1 MEQEFVLWDIERI
14 PDVHIF
20 DKYSAKFTYLLSS
33 NSEKNFQESFVAFL
47 GYSFN
52 LFDLMSNIDIDVLI
66 NNHPI
71 YRIIK
76 RMISSVK
83 FLHKNNVLHGNIAV
97 QSFLLQPK
105 GNSVKVGI
113 RHGGEADIYYDYFVA
128 ISHFEYS
135 TKFKSQRFKK
145 SKRVQKSLERERK
158 ELGRIIGWMM
168 NKTKADNPNNV
179 LNQRTLIE
187 IAVVKLI
194 ETGKLCHLEQ
204 LKSAIPLE
212 VY

>member
-1 MEQEFVLWDIERI
+1 MIEKI
-14 PDVHIF
+14 HEVHLF

-52 LFDLMSNIDIDVLI
+52 LLGFMSYIDIDELI
-66 NNHPI
+66 NNDPI

-76 RMISSVK
+76 RMISSVE
-83 FLHKNNVLHGNIAV
+83 FSHKNNVLHGNIAA
-97 QSFLLQPK
+97 QSFLLQSK
-105 GNSVKVGI
+105 GNSVKVAH
-113 RHGGEADIYYDYFVA
+113 RHVGEVDIYNDYFVA

-187 IAVVKLI
+187 TAVVKLI

-204 LKSAIPLE
+204 LKRAIPLE